1 MPASAKHH
9 HARPG
14 GLAVH
19 SLEVAEDLAGHI
31 GLSDTER
38 DLGVAGALLH
48 DIGKVWS
55 YTPDMFPNSANLA
68 MGHELIGLR
77 SEEHTSELQSLMRTS
92 YAVFCLKKKQT

>member
-14 GLAVH
+14 GLPVH

-38 DLGVAGALLH
+38 DLGVAGALLP

-68 MGHELIGLR
+68 MGHALIGLCALAQNPARLEIGR
-77 SEEHTSELQSLMRTS
+77 STLRERELPTVQ
-92 YAVFCLKKKQT
+92 